1 MSTNTNSPMK
11 LSDLVAKMAEDIA
24 ANGDAANVTLGIS
37 VTGTDGKQY
46 RLDVV
51 LGDQNSVEIIRDSN
65 YVHGMACVVAE
76 YKGPH
81 EIFI

>member
-1 MSTNTNSPMK
+1 MSTNTNAPMK
-11 LSDLVAKMAEDIA
+11 YSDLVAKMAQDLAE
-24 ANGDAANVTLGIS
+24 NGDAANVTLGIS

-51 LGDQNSVEIIRDSN
+51 LGDQNSVEIFRDCN
-65 YVHGMACVVAE
+65 YVQGMACVVAE